1 MMVLSV
7 LRPDASLPEFLAHR
21 ARSAGRLRL
30 ALDVA
35 LGIAGTSA
43 VLYWKP
49 TASLILASAALCFFA
64 YGSWGLV
71 DRAHSYALPK
81 GKRIVTSFLE
91 IICVFLAAL
100 GSVAAAGI
108 LFGVWA
114 AAIGTWI
121 S

>member
-49 TASLILASAALCFFA
+49 TASLI
-64 YGSWGLV
+64 
-71 DRAHSYALPK
+71 
-81 GKRIVTSFLE
+81 
-91 IICVFLAAL
+91 
-100 GSVAAAGI
+100 
-108 LFGVWA
+108 
-114 AAIGTWI
+114 
-121 S
+121 

>member
-7 LRPDASLPEFLAHR
+7 LRPDASLPEFLANR
-21 ARSAGRLRL
+21 ARSAGLRRL

-35 LGIAGTSA
+35 VGAAGFAA
-43 VLYWKP
+43 VVYWRP
-49 TASLILASAALCFFA
+49 TASLILASVALCFFA

-71 DRAHSYALPK
+71 DRAHSYVVRK
-81 GKRIVTSFLE
+81 GRRIVSSFFE
-91 IICVFLAAL
+91 ILGAL
-100 GSVAAAGI
+100 FVAIGIFAIAGI